1 MNMKRKLV
9 ALVNLLLI
17 SQVVVAQINMEDST
31 VRTIAYWDY
40 KEINTYQ
47 ISLESFDVINQDTS
61 NWNKVGY
68 LVDME
73 VLDSTATN
81 YEVSWTY
88 REFTF
93 DLGDRDS
100 TYQYFI
106 DKMLSITEGSLVKFR
121 TDELG
126 AFQEVTNIEEISEFY
141 RQAGDTLKLMFG
153 NIPDIDEMVD
163 QTFKNYRNKNSIETQ
178 SIKDILQFLNF
189 HGGEYKLGEELSGV
203 INSANVLGKNRLETQ
218 VYVVLD
224 EIFPDDND
232 YRIVSFSE
240 ANSEQLVSET
250 ELVLKTMM
258 PNATED
264 EIDKLMAEV
273 GELTNTIENISVIHG
288 WGWPIFSKE
297 TRNTGSDQKI
307 KVEIRTIELL

>member
-1 MNMKRKLV
+1 MKRQV
-9 ALVNLLLI
+9 LLLI
-17 SQVVVAQINMEDST
+17 ILMVISQVSYSQINMEDST
-31 VRTIAYWDY
+31 VRTIAYWSH

-61 NWNKVGY
+61 NWNKVSY

-73 VLDSTATN
+73 ILDSTAAN

-93 DLGDRDS
+93 DLGERDS

-121 TDELG
+121 TDEYG
-126 AFQEVTNIEEISEFY
+126 AFQQVTNVEEISEFY
-141 RQAGDTLKLMFG
+141 RKAGDTLKLMFG
-153 NIPDIDEMVD
+153 NIPQIDEMVD

-189 HGGEYKLGEELSGV
+189 HGAEYKLGEELSGV

-218 VYVVLD
+218 VNVLLE

-232 YRIVSFSE
+232 YRIVSVSE
-240 ANSEQLVSET
+240 ANSEQLISET

-258 PNATED
+258 PNASEE
-264 EIDKLMAEV
+264 EIDKLMSEG
-273 GELTNTIENISVIHG
+273 GELSNTIENVSVIHG

-297 TRNTGSDQKI
+297 IRIVGSNQKN
-307 KVEIRTIELL
+307 KVEIRIIEII